1 MIYCYSWNFE
11 PVSANNYK
19 EDGYYIVNFTSDP
32 YTIQEGLIIGGRKNI
47 MGEQSDIAFY
57 LSRMR

>member
-1 MIYCYSWNFE
+1 M
-11 PVSANNYK
+11 SANNYK

-32 YTIQEGLIIGGRKNI
+32 YTIQEGFIIGGRKNT

-57 LSRMR
+57 LSHMR